1 MYKEKYCGSNPTVF
15 FLSTQDKKGG
25 DGFMKKLANQK
36 AFSFT
41 DEELLLGK
49 NTLEKLL
56 IWYQKNHRDLP
67 WRKTR
72 DPYCIWIS
80 EIMLQQTRVEAVKEY
95 YRRFLEALPTV
106 SHLAKAEEEQV
117 LKLWEGLGYYSRAR
131 NLKKAAGVIM
141 EKHGGVFP
149 SDWESV
155 RKLPGIGDYTA
166 GAILSIAFGQ
176 PVPAV
181 DGNVLRVLSRVFHDE
196 SDILD
201 PKTKN
206 RMTELLR
213 QVYPTEYCSE
223 VTQSLMELGAT
234 VCVPNGEPKCGEC
247 PLLEICLTKAAGDT
261 DKIPVKSK
269 KTARKIEQKTVL
281 ILQSGEELAI
291 RKRTQKGLLHGMWE
305 PIHVEGHLS
314 EEDVKANFPK
324 GTKIKRIGTHRHI
337 FTHIEWDM
345 VGYLVAVSQK
355 AEGYQWVTREELA
368 SAYAIPKAFQP
379 FF

>member
-1 MYKEKYCGSNPTVF
+1 
-15 FLSTQDKKGG
+15 
-25 DGFMKKLANQK
+25 MKANQHLFLK
-36 AFSFT
+36 
-41 DEELLLGK
+41 DELLLAEAI
-49 NTLEKLL
+49 LQKLL
-56 IWYQKNHRDLP
+56 MWYQNSHRDLP

-106 SHLAKAEEEQV
+106 SALAKAEEEQV

-131 NLKKAAGVIM
+131 NLKKAACQIM
-141 EKHGGVFP
+141 EQHSGIFP

-201 PKTKN
+201 PKTKA
-206 RMTELLR
+206 RYTELLR
-213 QVYPTEYCSE
+213 QVYPNEYCSE
-223 VTQSLMELGAT
+223 VTQSLMELGAM
-234 VCVPNGEPKCGEC
+234 VCVPNGEPKCHEC
-247 PLLEICLTKAAGDT
+247 PLSDICITKKMGDT
-261 DKIPVKSK
+261 DRIPVKSK
-269 KTARKIEQKTVL
+269 KASRKIEQKTVF
-281 ILQSGEELAI
+281 ILQAGDEIAI
-291 RKRTQKGLLHGMWE
+291 RKRTEKGLLHGMWE
-305 PIHVEGHLS
+305 PINVSGCFTEQEL
-314 EEDVKANFPK
+314 KTKFPDAK
-324 GTKIKRIGTHRHI
+324 TIQKIGTHRHI

-345 VGYLVAVSQK
+345 VGYRVILSQK
-355 AEGYQWVTREELA
+355 DESFQWVTREELKTT
-368 SAYAIPKAFQP
+368 YAIPKAFQP
-379 FF
+379 FMKAL

>member
-1 MYKEKYCGSNPTVF
+1 
-15 FLSTQDKKGG
+15 
-25 DGFMKKLANQK
+25 MKKNSQKNQFVFLK
-36 AFSFT
+36 
-41 DEELLLGK
+41 EELLLAED
-49 NTLEKLL
+49 TLKKLL
-56 IWYQKNHRDLP
+56 FWYQKDHRDLP

-95 YRRFLEALPTV
+95 YRRFLEVLPTV
-106 SHLAKAEEEQV
+106 SALAEAEEELV

-131 NLKKAAGVIM
+131 NLRKAAGVIM
-141 EKHGGVFP
+141 EKHGGLFP

-201 PKTKN
+201 PKTKV

-223 VTQSLMELGAT
+223 VTQSLMELGAM
-234 VCVPNGEPKCGEC
+234 VCVPNGEPKCLEC
-247 PLLEICLTKAAGDT
+247 PLSEICVTKAEGDT

-269 KTARKIEQKTVL
+269 KVSRKIEKKTVF
-281 ILQSGEELAI
+281 IIRANGKYAI
-291 RKRTQKGLLHGMWE
+291 RKRVEKGLLHGMWE
-305 PIHVEGHLS
+305 PINFEGHLLES
-314 EEDVKANFPK
+314 EIQKQYPLAQ
-324 GTKIKRIGTHRHI
+324 KIQTNGTHRHI

-345 VGYLVAVSQK
+345 IGYCL
-355 AEGYQWVTREELA
+355 ELPEEDGECQWVGREELE
-368 SAYAIPKAFQP
+368 STYAIPKAFQP
-379 FF
+379 FFQNE

>member
-1 MYKEKYCGSNPTVF
+1 MKEKQSKITSS
-15 FLSTQDKKGG
+15 FLEKELS
-25 DGFMKKLANQK
+25 LAK
-36 AFSFT
+36 
-41 DEELLLGK
+41 E
-49 NTLEKLL
+49 TLEKLL
-56 IWYQKNHRDLP
+56 FWYQKSHRDLP

-95 YRRFLEALPTV
+95 YRRFLEALPNV
-106 SHLAKAEEEQV
+106 AALAEAPEEQV

-131 NLKKAAGVIM
+131 NLQKAACEIM

-149 SDWESV
+149 SDWDSV

-181 DGNVLRVLSRVFHDE
+181 DGNVLRVLSRVFHDDA
-196 SDILD
+196 DILD
-201 PKTKN
+201 PKTKA

-234 VCVPNGEPKCGEC
+234 VCVPNGEPKCHEC
-247 PLLEICLTKAAGDT
+247 PLSEICIAKEMGDAST
-261 DKIPVKSK
+261 LPVKSK
-269 KTARKIEQKTVL
+269 KNARKIEQKTVFM
-281 ILQSGEELAI
+281 IKAEGKYAI
-291 RKRTQKGLLHGMWE
+291 RKRTEKGLLHGMWE
-305 PIHVEGHLS
+305 PINSAGHLS
-314 EEDVKANFPK
+314 EKDVKKQFLKAK
-324 GTKIKRIGTHRHI
+324 TIEKIGNHRHI

-345 VGYLVAVSQK
+345 IGYLVELSEK
-355 AEGYQWVTREELA
+355 AGDYQWVSREELE
-368 SAYAIPKAFQP
+368 SSYAIPKAFQP
-379 FF
+379 FFMA